1 MVGGKEP
8 AGVPMTHF
16 YLKGNK
22 QLVLHF
28 LIYALPFKENPYRS
42 YGNFCGQKLEF
53 DTFDSTNQIYRK
65 NQYWFGGFNATMMS
79 PPLKPF

>member
-28 LIYALPFKENPYRS
+28 LIYALSSFKEIFSEYMAIFVAKISNLTLWILQT
-42 YGNFCGQKLEF
+42 NFTAKI
-53 DTFDSTNQIYRK
+53 ST
-65 NQYWFGGFNATMMS
+65 GSVVLML
-79 PPLKPF
+79 P

>member
-28 LIYALPFKENPYRS
+28 LIYALPFKNEIFSEFIEFLAICGDNLTFWILQT
-42 YGNFCGQKLEF
+42 NFTAKI
-53 DTFDSTNQIYRK
+53 STGLQP
-65 NQYWFGGFNATMMS
+65 GSVVLMLS
-79 PPLKPF
+79 CHHH